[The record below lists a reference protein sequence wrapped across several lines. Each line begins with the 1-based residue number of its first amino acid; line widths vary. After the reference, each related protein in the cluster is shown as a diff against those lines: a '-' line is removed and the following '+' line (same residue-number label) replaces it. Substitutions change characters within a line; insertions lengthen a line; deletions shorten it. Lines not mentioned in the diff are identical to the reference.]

1 MFYLAH
7 IIIYLLRKGGLYMV
21 HHLHFFP
28 IRASKLHNK
37 TARIE
42 AGKNLLIDL
51 HANKGIVNH
60 ESNII
65 TIL

>member
-1 MFYLAH
+1 
-7 IIIYLLRKGGLYMV
+7 MV